1 MDFVV
6 FIYLKQLM
14 YSKKKINDYIYIKFM
29 SRRNDH
35 EQLIENVKSWIGLD
49 EELKTLRKK
58 ARALRGQKKN
68 LTSSLVSIMK
78 DNDIDCFDITDGQL
92 IRTTRQVKTPLSK
105 KHLLTSLT
113 RYFQND
119 SKVVKELSTFIMNS
133 RESKTKEDIRR
144 KINLK

>member
-1 MDFVV
+1 ME
-6 FIYLKQLM
+6 
-14 YSKKKINDYIYIKFM
+14 
-29 SRRNDH
+29 RRNDH

-49 EELKTLRKK
+49 EELKALRKK
-58 ARALRGQKKN
+58 ARALRNQKKY

-105 KHLLTSLT
+105 KHLLASLT

-119 SKVVKELSTFIMNS
+119 PKVGKALGTFIMNS